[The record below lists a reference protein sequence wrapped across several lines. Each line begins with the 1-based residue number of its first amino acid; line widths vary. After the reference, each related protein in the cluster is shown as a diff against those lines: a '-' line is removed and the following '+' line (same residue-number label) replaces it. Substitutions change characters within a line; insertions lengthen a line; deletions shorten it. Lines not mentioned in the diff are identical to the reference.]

1 MEKKQPNFLKNTPI
15 GDDLFEGKSQEK
27 IGVVIADIIKNKNFQ
42 IIGIDG
48 AWGTGKSNLVKIVE
62 KKLSDYKF
70 FIYDVWGH
78 QEDDQRKA
86 ILVELTEFISGKENN
101 IIANNTK
108 WEDKLK
114 KLLSKEKE
122 VTTINR
128 PYLSV
133 GFIFSLFSIIYVPT
147 VNVFK
152 DSMVDFFGIEKLFW
166 KLVLVIFPIF
176 IVLGIYTFNL
186 ISSWINEKGF
196 WFSFKLASQKTFQV
210 YTNKQ
215 EEETKIETISENE
228 PSVKDFRNWMK
239 EIDTDLGNK
248 KLILVFDNFDR
259 LPKKQILSI
268 WSSIHIFF
276 AEEDYKNI
284 KVIIPFDRLH
294 IKNAFKEL
302 DSNNGINDYA
312 NDYINKTFDLVYRIS
327 QPILSDWKVFFK
339 ERWKEAFTT
348 VDESEFLKVI
358 QIYEVY
364 RTTITP
370 REIIACI
377 NEIVSIK
384 LLDDTI
390 PDRYIAL
397 FVLNQDYIIND
408 PLKAISNPEFL
419 KGLSYLYKDDEN
431 FQKNITALAY
441 QINSKDALEVA
452 YRKQLKDSLVNKKD
466 EVFLEISKTNV
477 FNKIILSVI
486 SEIENFDNPI
496 IVLNSLVPESKISD
510 IEKNNVWDN
519 IYLKVIN
526 SFHDN
531 FDIVEYQK
539 VIVKH
544 VSVEKA
550 EKWIAA
556 IIKKLKTLENF
567 EPVKFSKLMDEFNN
581 YLKDNSI
588 PIDIYNILEVSG
600 IKYIDAE
607 SFTSL
612 VKEAKENYKNYKV
625 STTNDEL
632 IEYLNTL
639 NTIGIENAEFIKYI
653 IDDFDFVGFKN
664 KLEELIETNKADVNV
679 LAVLFKRLKQVS
691 IKPLEIELADV
702 DIYNLFLGVNDTQDF
717 YYDIVAMRLSKLN
730 NFNRS
735 YVSTFATVLN
745 LDDDIIAEK
754 IAERIEYFINY
765 DDFLIGSKDFTDS
778 ILYRSVAKKII
789 ANDYGVSK
797 ANLRELLE
805 NFELICTNIEI
816 EPDEFIDDL
825 KYWNC
830 DDLKPENLINF
841 PLFLFQSLMKND
853 SKLSK
858 DLLNL
863 VNEYFTSINNKDEW
877 VSIYSNFGDFKFNL
891 LKVID
896 FQGWNSYSSEG
907 LKEVLIDSITN
918 SNFSDSKEWF
928 YLFDSFKKSGLSL
941 ANTLKDIR
949 DKLYSDG
956 TLIKKDL
963 FLFLLESFI
972 EYSSLIDRPGDS
984 FRTIFKTE
992 FLDDLELIN
1001 LMMKNSE
1008 AIKELLQKSN
1018 QSDVSDF
1025 KQAIR
1030 DRKDSNL
1037 SISELANKLD
1047 IRAKK

>member
-1 MEKKQPNFLKNTPI
+1 MSKIQPKFLNNAPI
-15 GDDLFEGKSQEK
+15 GADLFEGKSQEK
-27 IGVVIADIIKNKNFQ
+27 IGVVVADILKDEKFQ

-48 AWGTGKSNLVKIVE
+48 SWGTGKSNLVQIVE
-62 KKLSDYKF
+62 KKLPDYKF

-86 ILVELTEFISGKENN
+86 ILVELTELISDKGNN
-101 IIANNTK
+101 LVSNKIK
-108 WEDKLK
+108 WKDKLK
-114 KLLSKEKE
+114 QLLAKQKE

-128 PYLSV
+128 PYLGI
-133 GFIFSLFSIIYVPT
+133 GFILSLFLIIYSPT
-147 VNVFK
+147 ISIFAKENGEI
-152 DSMVDFFGIEKLFW
+152 FGVENKLG
-166 KLVLVIFPIF
+166 KTLLILFPLFLIF
-176 IVLGIYTFNL
+176 IIFLFKTIYQLYVGSKWQSLKIAF
-186 ISSWINEKGF
+186 
-196 WFSFKLASQKTFQV
+196 QQTFQV

-215 EEETKIETISENE
+215 EQETKIETISENE
-228 PSVKDFRNWMK
+228 PSVKDFRSWMK
-239 EIDTDLGNK
+239 EIDSDLGSN

-259 LPKKQILSI
+259 LPKQHILSI

-276 AEEDYKNI
+276 AEEKYKNI

-294 IKNAFKEL
+294 IQNAFKDL
-302 DSNNGINDYA
+302 NSDDCNYA
-312 NDYINKTFDLVYRIS
+312 NDYINKTFDLVYRVS
-327 QPILSDWKVFFK
+327 SPILSSWKVFFRD
-339 ERWKEAFTT
+339 RWKEAFT
-348 VDESEFLKVI
+348 DIDDAEFIKVI
-358 QIYEVY
+358 EIYEVY
-364 RTTITP
+364 RTIITP

-390 PDRYIAL
+390 PDRYITL
-397 FVLNQDYIIND
+397 FVLNKEEILKD
-408 PLKAISNPEFL
+408 PLKAITEGEFL
-419 KGLSYLYKDDEN
+419 SGLSYLYKDDDD
-431 FQKNITALAY
+431 FQKFITALSY
-441 QINSKDALEVA
+441 QINAKDALEVA
-452 YRKQLKDSLVNKKD
+452 YRKQLKDSLVNKNI
-466 EVFLEISKTNV
+466 EVFIEISKTNV
-477 FNKIILSVI
+477 FNKIISLVISELSNFENPVSVFDKLDNESKI
-486 SEIENFDNPI
+486 SEIEIDSI
-496 IVLNSLVPESKISD
+496 W
-510 IEKNNVWDN
+510 NN
-519 IYLKVIN
+519 IFLKVIN
-526 SFHDN
+526 SFHDS

-539 VIVKH
+539 IIVKY

-550 EKWIAA
+550 EKWITA

-567 EPVKFSKLMDEFNN
+567 EPVKFSKLMNEFNN
-581 YLKDNSI
+581 YLNDNSI
-588 PIDIYNILEVSG
+588 PIDIFNLLEVSA

-632 IEYLNTL
+632 TEYLNTL

-691 IKPLEIELADV
+691 TKPLAIQLQQV
-702 DIYNLFLGVNDTQDF
+702 DIYTLFTGVNDTQDF
-717 YYDIVAMRLSKLN
+717 YYDLIAMRLSYLN
-730 NFNRS
+730 KFNAS
-735 YVSTFATVLN
+735 YVAPFTTVLS
-745 LDDDIIAEK
+745 LDDDLIAEK
-754 IAERIEYFINY
+754 VAQRIEFFINY
-765 DDFLIGSKDFTDS
+765 DDLLIGSNDFTDS
-778 ILYRSVAKKII
+778 ILYKNVVKKVII
-789 ANDYGVSK
+789 NEYGVSK
-797 ANLRELLE
+797 GNLKDLLE
-805 NFELICTNIEI
+805 NFELICTNIGI
-816 EPDEFIDDL
+816 EPDEFIADL
-825 KYWNC
+825 NSWDCN
-830 DDLKPENLINF
+830 DLKPEYIADF
-841 PLFLFQSLMKND
+841 PLFLFQSLMKNE

-863 VNEYFTSINNKDEW
+863 VNGYFTSINNKEEW

-918 SNFSDSKEWF
+918 LSFSEPKEWL
-928 YLFDSFKKSGLSL
+928 YLFDSFKKAGFSL
-941 ANTLKDIR
+941 ANTLKDVR
-949 DKLYSDG
+949 DKFYSDG

-963 FLFLLESFI
+963 FLFLLDPFI

-992 FLDDLELIN
+992 FLDDSEVIN
-1001 LMMKNSE
+1001 LMIKNSE

-1030 DRKDSNL
+1030 DRKESNV

-1047 IRAKK
+1047 IRSSKK

>member
-1 MEKKQPNFLKNTPI
+1 MSKIQPKFLDNQPI
-15 GDDLFEGKSQEK
+15 GADLFEGKSQEK
-27 IGVVIADIIKNKNFQ
+27 IGVVVADILKDKNFQ

-48 AWGTGKSNLVKIVE
+48 SWGTGKSNLVQIVE
-62 KKLSDYKF
+62 KKLPDYKF

-86 ILVELTEFISGKENN
+86 ILVELTELISDQENN
-101 IIANNTK
+101 LVSNKIK
-108 WEDKLK
+108 WKEKLK
-114 KLLSKEKE
+114 QLLAKQKE

-128 PYLSV
+128 PYLGI
-133 GFIFSLFSIIYVPT
+133 GFILSLFLIIYSPT
-147 VNVFK
+147 ISIFAKENGEI
-152 DSMVDFFGIEKLFW
+152 FGVENKLGKTLLILFP
-166 KLVLVIFPIF
+166 LFLIFVIFLF
-176 IVLGIYTFNL
+176 KAIYQWRNG
-186 ISSWINEKGF
+186 SKWQ
-196 WFSFKLASQKTFQV
+196 SFKIAFQQTFQV

-215 EEETKIETISENE
+215 EQETKIETISENE
-228 PSVKDFRNWMK
+228 PSVKDFRSWMK
-239 EIDTDLGNK
+239 EIDTDLGTN

-259 LPKKQILSI
+259 LPKQHILSI

-276 AEEDYKNI
+276 AEEKYKNI
-284 KVIIPFDRLH
+284 KVIIPFDRHH
-294 IKNAFKEL
+294 IQNAFKDL
-302 DSNNGINDYA
+302 NGSEGNYA
-312 NDYINKTFDLVYRIS
+312 NDYINKTFDLVYRVS
-327 QPILSDWKVFFK
+327 PPILSSWKVFFE
-339 ERWKEAFTT
+339 ERWKEAFT
-348 VDESEFLKVI
+348 VIDEAEFFKVL

-364 RTTITP
+364 RNLITP

-390 PDRYIAL
+390 PDRYITL
-397 FVLNQDYIIND
+397 FVLNKEEILKD
-408 PLKAISNPEFL
+408 PLKAITEGEFL
-419 KGLSYLYKDDEN
+419 SGLSYLYKDDED
-431 FQKNITALAY
+431 FQKFITALSY
-441 QINSKDALEVA
+441 QINPKDALEVA
-452 YRKQLKDSLVNKKD
+452 YSKQLKDSLVNKNI
-466 EVFLEISKTNV
+466 EIFIEISKTNV
-477 FNKIILSVI
+477 FNKIISSVISGLSNFENPVLVFDNLNNDSKI
-486 SEIENFDNPI
+486 SEIEINGIWN
-496 IVLNSLVPESKISD
+496 
-510 IEKNNVWDN
+510 N

-526 SFHDN
+526 SFHDS
-531 FDIVEYQK
+531 FDIVDYQK

-544 VSVEKA
+544 VSVKKA

-581 YLKDNSI
+581 YLQDNSL
-588 PIDIYNILEVSG
+588 PIDIYNLLEVSG

-612 VKEAKENYKNYKV
+612 VKEAKEHYKKYKV

-632 IEYLNTL
+632 IEYLNSL
-639 NTIGIENAEFIKYI
+639 NTIGIENSEFIKYI
-653 IDDFDFVGFKN
+653 VDDFDFIGFKN

-679 LAVLFKRLKQVS
+679 LGVLFKRLKQVS
-691 IKPLEIELADV
+691 VKPLEIKLQQV
-702 DIYNLFLGVNDTQDF
+702 DIYNTFAGVNDTQDF
-717 YYDIVAMRLSKLN
+717 YYDLIAMRLSYLN
-730 NFNRS
+730 KFNAS
-735 YVSTFATVLN
+735 YAAPFVTVLSM
-745 LDDDIIAEK
+745 DDDIIVEK
-754 IAERIEYFINY
+754 VAERIEFFINY
-765 DDFLIGSKDFTDS
+765 DDFLIGSKDFIDS
-778 ILYRSVAKKII
+778 ILYKNVAKKII
-789 ANDYGVSK
+789 TNDYGVSS

-805 NFELICTNIEI
+805 NFELICTNIGI
-816 EPDEFIDDL
+816 EPNEFIADL
-825 KYWNC
+825 NSWDC
-830 DDLKPENLINF
+830 DDLKPEDVVDF
-841 PLFLFQSLMKND
+841 PLFLFQSLIKND

-858 DLLNL
+858 DLVDL
-863 VNEYFTSINNKDEW
+863 VNVYFTSIDNKDEW

-918 SNFSDSKEWF
+918 SSFSEPKEWL

-963 FLFLLESFI
+963 FLFLLEPFI
-972 EYSSLIDRPGDS
+972 EYSSLIDKPGDS

-992 FLDDLELIN
+992 FLDDSELIN

-1030 DRKDSNL
+1030 DRKDSNV

-1047 IRAKK
+1047 IRSAKK